1 MLIELAPL
9 LSAFLMWAA
18 FPPLGWG
25 ALVLVAPTPLLAA
38 LRKVEGRKGAA
49 LIGLVYGVAFNGL
62 LLWWIKGAGIVA
74 VVALVLALAAF
85 SVLYALLVH
94 SARNWSLGTWWIIA
108 VGGWAL
114 IEFARAR
121 IPFGGFPWGSLGYPV
136 GEYEWP
142 RAATQFIGTTGWSVV
157 IIGVAAGLTLFVTD
171 RRRPTVWLW
180 PSVAVVLLLTLL
192 GGLFPPSADG
202 PPVRV
207 ALVQGGSPCPGES
220 CADENALI
228 FQSHLELTRTL
239 SPDQV
244 DLVVWPESSVGSNL
258 ELVTHPVT
266 ASQVAGEARRL
277 NAYFLV
283 GSHRN
288 LDDET
293 FINANVV
300 IEPSGEI
307 IGEYQKHHPV
317 PFGEYVPLRPLFD
330 WFPPLDQVP
339 RDMVRGKENTTF
351 DLPDGRLGSVI
362 SFEGAFA
369 RSVRPVIR
377 QGAKLLV
384 IATNE
389 ATFGD
394 SPATDQFIAITRMRA
409 AEHGIDIVHAAITG
423 RSAFITADGSVKGQT
438 NLFTEEA
445 VTTTLNYRSATL
457 TLYSRWGDWVQYL
470 ALIALVATYAI
481 GRRRQKPVVTS
492 DDETAAPGSSL
503 ESLPMP

>member
-25 ALVLVAPTPLLAA
+25 ALVFVAPTPLLAA
-38 LRKVEGRKGAA
+38 LRRVEGRKGAA
-49 LIGLVYGVAFNGL
+49 LIGLVYGVTFNGL
-62 LLWWIKGAGIVA
+62 LLWWVKGAGIVA
-74 VVALVLALAAF
+74 VVGLILALAAF
-85 SVLYALLVH
+85 SVFYALLVH
-94 SARNWSLGTWWIIA
+94 SARSWPPGAWWVMA

-136 GEYEWP
+136 GEYQWP

-171 RRRPTVWLW
+171 QRRPAAWVW
-180 PSVAVVLLLTLL
+180 PPVAVVLLLTLV
-192 GGLFPPSADG
+192 GGLFPPSTNGA
-202 PPVRV
+202 PVNI
-207 ALVQGGSPCPGES
+207 ALVQGGSPCPGTH
-220 CADENALI
+220 CAEENALI
-228 FQSHLELTRTL
+228 FQSHLTLTRAL
-239 SPDQV
+239 GADQV
-244 DLVVWPESSVGSNL
+244 DLVVWPESSVGGNF
-258 ELVTHPVT
+258 ELVTHPLT
-266 ASQVAGEARRL
+266 ASQVAAEARRL
-277 NAYFLV
+277 DAYFLV

-288 LDDET
+288 VDATT

-300 IEPSGEI
+300 IDPSGDI

-317 PFGEYVPLRPLFD
+317 PFGEYVPLRPLLD

-339 RDMVRGKENTTF
+339 RDMLRGKEHATF
-351 DLPDGRLGSVI
+351 DLPGGRLGSVI

-394 SPATDQFIAITRMRA
+394 SPATDQFIAMTRMRA
-409 AEHGIDIVHAAITG
+409 AEHGVDVVHAAITG
-423 RSAFITADGSVKGQT
+423 RSAFITADGSIKDQT
-438 NLFTEEA
+438 DLFAEE
-445 VTTTLNYRSATL
+445 VLTTTLNYRSAGL

-470 ALIALVATYAI
+470 ALGTLLATYAI
-481 GRRRQKPVVTS
+481 QERRRRSVVTVH
-492 DDETAAPGSSL
+492 EEAAAPGSSD
-503 ESLPMP
+503 SLPTP